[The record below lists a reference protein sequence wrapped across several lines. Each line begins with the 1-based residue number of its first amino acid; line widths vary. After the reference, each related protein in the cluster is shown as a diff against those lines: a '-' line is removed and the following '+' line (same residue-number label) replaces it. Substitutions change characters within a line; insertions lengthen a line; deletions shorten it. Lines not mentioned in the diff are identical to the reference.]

1 MEENRKNSGFIDWH
15 DSADRFF
22 ELLITLSHWRN
33 CRKPT
38 IVCNFWNHL
47 AANKE
52 RRHVV
57 TIVTP
62 RMRMRFNLHPARVL
76 HAFAYFVS
84 EYAYPCSARLSAAG
98 FSTPVLSVLQII
110 RQMAT
115 RINLRNWK
123 LFKAWCNFVERLLE
137 SSRDTVYMRVPS
149 TSASNRG
156 TGLSGQSQ
164 QIYARRRVIFRK
176 SADAT
181 ILHFH
186 YYQCDKCLSV
196 DKRDLKFARNKIYR
210 FLNVNS
216 FSDYLR

>member
-1 MEENRKNSGFIDWH
+1 MKENVINEKNWIYRLIRS
-15 DSADRFF
+15 DRFL

-38 IVCNFWNHL
+38 IVRNFWNHL
-47 AANKE
+47 ATNKE

-57 TIVTP
+57 TIVIP

-84 EYAYPCSARLSAAG
+84 EYPCSARLSAVG

-137 SSRDTVYMRVPS
+137 SLEILCIYAS
-149 TSASNRG
+149 TFRERGNRG
-156 TGLSGQSQ
+156 TGLSSQ
-164 QIYARRRVIFRK
+164 PATGLCSLTIYFANPPTF
-176 SADAT
+176 
-181 ILHFH
+181 HFH
-186 YYQCDKCLSV
+186 YYQ
-196 DKRDLKFARNKIYR
+196 
-210 FLNVNS
+210 
-216 FSDYLR
+216 